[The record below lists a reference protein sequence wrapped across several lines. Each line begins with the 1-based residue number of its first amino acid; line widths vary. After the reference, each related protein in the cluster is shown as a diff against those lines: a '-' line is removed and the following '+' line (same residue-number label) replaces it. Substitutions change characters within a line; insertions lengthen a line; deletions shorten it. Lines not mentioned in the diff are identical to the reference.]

1 VARLLYTFLTSL
13 DGYIADAAGNFDW
26 AAPDAEV
33 HSFANDL
40 ERGVG
45 THLYGRR
52 MYEVMRV
59 WADIDPVSGRL
70 AAGEA
75 GGGDSAATEAG
86 RDPAAG
92 GVPGGDVAA
101 GEAGG
106 GDEAAEDQVMAEYAR
121 IWQAADKVVFST
133 SLAEVST
140 ERTELRRTFD
150 PAKVRQLVSSA
161 GADVG
166 IGGAR
171 LAGAALLAG
180 LVDEI
185 HQLVFPV
192 IVGGGTSWL
201 PDGLQVPLELVD
213 ERRFESGVVYLRYL
227 LRPSEGASKG

>member
-33 HSFANDL
+33 HAFANEL
-40 ERGVG
+40 ERSVG

-59 WADIDPVSGRL
+59 WADIDPVSGRMAASDAAGGDL
-70 AAGEA
+70 AAGDPA
-75 GGGDSAATEAG
+75 GG
-86 RDPAAG
+86 DP
-92 GVPGGDVAA
+92 D
-101 GEAGG
+101 
-106 GDEAAEDQVMAEYAR
+106 AEDQLMAEYAS

-150 PAKVRQLVSSA
+150 PAEVRQLVSSA
-161 GADVG
+161 EADVG
-166 IGGAR
+166 IGGAG

-227 LRPSEGASKG
+227 VRPYEGASKG